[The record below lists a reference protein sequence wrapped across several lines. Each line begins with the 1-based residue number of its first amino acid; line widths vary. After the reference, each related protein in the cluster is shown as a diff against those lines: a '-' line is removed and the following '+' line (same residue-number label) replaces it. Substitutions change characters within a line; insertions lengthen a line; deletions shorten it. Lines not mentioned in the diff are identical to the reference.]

1 MRRDDMFSLKGKV
14 AIVTGGAR
22 GIGKT
27 VAGYLAMMGADI
39 AIIDLL
45 EDEMYK
51 TADEIAKAHSVKTR
65 TYRCDVSKP
74 DEAQDTIN
82 KIANDLNGLDVLFN
96 NAGICLHK
104 AALDVSSSE
113 WRNIFEVNVDGVF
126 YMCQAFAKKLRSLNR
141 TGSIINMASMSGTIV
156 NLPQEQTS
164 YNASKAAVV
173 HLTKSLAV
181 EWAGYGIRVNSL
193 SPGYIFTEMT
203 ATVSQEMVDVWMAAS
218 PFKRMGKPEELSG
231 AVIYLASDCSSFTS
245 GSNLIVDGCFTCV

>member
-1 MRRDDMFSLKGKV
+1 MTREDMFSLKGKV

-27 VAGYLAMMGADI
+27 VAGHMAMMGADI

-45 EDEMYK
+45 EGEMNK
-51 TADEIAKAHSVKTR
+51 TADEIAKTYSAKVR
-65 TYRCDVSKP
+65 AYRCDVTKP
-74 DEAQDTIN
+74 EEVDSTIS
-82 KIANDLNGLDVLFN
+82 KIAKDFGGLDVLFN

-104 AALDVSSSE
+104 AALDVSPSE
-113 WRNIFEVNVDGVF
+113 WRNIFDVNVNGVF
-126 YMCQAFAKKLRSLNR
+126 YMCQVFAKKLISLNR
-141 TGSIINMASMSGTIV
+141 TGSIINMASMSGSIV

-203 ATVSQEMVDVWMAAS
+203 STVAQEMVDIWMAAS

-231 AVIYLASDCSSFTS
+231 AVVYLASDCASFTS
-245 GSNLIVDGCFTCV
+245 GCNIIVDGCFTCT